1 MPATVGLRNDAQL
14 RAQLCA
20 LLEKML
26 VMGEGDASLPY
37 MDRARVSLPENFDPS

>member
-14 RAQLCA
+14 RAQLSA

-26 VMGEGDASLPY
+26 VMG
-37 MDRARVSLPENFDPS
+37 R